1 MSFCANCGTDL
12 GSELV
17 RFCPN
22 CGALC
27 ATQPQPAA
35 PQPTDIPTQAAP
47 PQAATPD
54 GGKAAKKAVPD
65 PNLAPDG
72 LTRHGFLRAYSVGA
86 KLCLTAAVLAYI
98 SAGVT
103 LILLL
108 TGGQNIVDASAALDV
123 VILLVL
129 GLLLQ
134 LLYSRVSA
142 ILLLIYGVVN
152 AVYMTIQ
159 TGQFAGYLI
168 LAAGV
173 LAVIGAF
180 GCAKD
185 WRGYQRRQSG
195 AGTQG

>member
-12 GSELV
+12 GSEPV

-22 CGALC
+22 CGAPH
-27 ATQPQPAA
+27 TSQPQPAA
-35 PQPTDIPTQAAP
+35 PQPQPDASQ
-47 PQAATPD
+47 PQAAIPN
-54 GGKAAKKAVPD
+54 GGKAAKKAAPD
-65 PNLAPDG
+65 PGLAPDG
-72 LTRHGFLRAYSVGA
+72 LNRHGFLRAYSAGA
-86 KLCLTAAVLAYI
+86 KLCMTAAVLAYI

-108 TGGQNIVDASAALDV
+108 VGGQQSIVDASALLDV

-129 GLLLQ
+129 GLLLH

-142 ILLLIYGVVN
+142 ILLLIYGVFN

-159 TGQFAGYLI
+159 TGQLAGYLI
-168 LAAGV
+168 LAAGI

-185 WRGYQRRQSG
+185 WRNYRLRQSG
-195 AGTQG
+195 AGAQG